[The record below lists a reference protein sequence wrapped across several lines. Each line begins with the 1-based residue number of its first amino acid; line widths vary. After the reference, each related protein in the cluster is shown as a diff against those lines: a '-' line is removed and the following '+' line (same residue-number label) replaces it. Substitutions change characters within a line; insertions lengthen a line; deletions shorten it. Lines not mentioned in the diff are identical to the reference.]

1 MSVLE
6 GYLALSRFPGLGQSL
21 DQRTALLAACRAA
34 ELGGCH
40 WCIERARHECR
51 VAGFGLEGG
60 ETERDRAALGFVE
73 AVARAAH
80 AAGEVA
86 PDTFQAAEALF
97 QPRQL
102 AELARIAADNHCLE
116 EPMPRPVQP

>member
-6 GYLALSRFPGLGQSL
+6 GYLALSRFPGVGQSL

-34 ELGGCH
+34 ELGGCR

-51 VAGFGLEGG
+51 AAGFSLEWSG
-60 ETERDRAALGFVE
+60 TERDRAALGFVE

-80 AAGEVA
+80 AGGAVTPHA
-86 PDTFQAAEALF
+86 FQAAEALF
-97 QPRQL
+97 QPCQL

-116 EPMPRPVQP
+116 EPMPKQVQP

>member
-6 GYLALSRFPGLGQSL
+6 GYLALSRFRLGQTL

-34 ELGGCH
+34 ELGGCR

-51 VAGFGLEGG
+51 VAGFSPEGSG
-60 ETERDRAALGFVE
+60 TEQDQAALGFVE
-73 AVARAAH
+73 AVARAH
-80 AAGEVA
+80 AGAAVA
-86 PDTFQAAEALF
+86 PHAFQAAEALF
-97 QPRQL
+97 QPGQL

-116 EPMPRPVQP
+116 KPMPKPVQP